1 MSRYRGPGLLTM
13 LMQSAMQDADNN
25 AAARRQADQ
34 QVRQSQIAQLNAL
47 FNNSAQYGDA
57 VSDELTEYGK
67 KWGAPVE
74 ALRAQQP
81 EVFNRV
87 AVHPRTAWFAERGQS
102 TPEEMLNAGG
112 YKDFNRAMS
121 SNPEAFQQAL
131 MSQVAL
137 QGMATPGGQEAL
149 GALGNKVPDASSVF
163 QAPGGLMNALIRG
176 TQAQDTR
183 EHGQAIGL
191 QNNATAN
198 AMKRARD
205 LAALGGNESGNA
217 GLSPNDKVKAIN
229 NIMEAVEAAGDSAV
243 QQYISSKKDYLGN
256 LPPEAEAQLPE
267 IREMA
272 KRQVF
277 RNYAVAYESAG
288 LDLSGAFNSLFQNNE
303 RGQSTGSPVETGYDE
318 AIEEKISRL
327 MERTGNSRE
336 DIVKAL
342 RERGLLK

>member
-1 MSRYRGPGLLTM
+1 
-13 LMQSAMQDADNN
+13 
-25 AAARRQADQ
+25 
-34 QVRQSQIAQLNAL
+34 
-47 FNNSAQYGDA
+47 
-57 VSDELTEYGK
+57 
-67 KWGAPVE
+67 
-74 ALRAQQP
+74 
-81 EVFNRV
+81 
-87 AVHPRTAWFAERGQS
+87 
-102 TPEEMLNAGG
+102 
-112 YKDFNRAMS
+112 
-121 SNPEAFQQAL
+121 
-131 MSQVAL
+131 
-137 QGMATPGGQEAL
+137 
-149 GALGNKVPDASSVF
+149 
-163 QAPGGLMNALIRG
+163 MNALIRG

-303 RGQSTGSPVETGYDE
+303 QGQSTGSPVETGYDE